1 MKTSQKRAIWY
12 AYQSKKNETARRMI
26 EEAKTK
32 GIEVLPSKY
41 PEVTIKRVK
50 NKLANLNAEHNI

>member
-26 EEAKTK
+26 EEAKAA
-32 GIEVLPSKY
+32 GVEVLLSKY
-41 PEVTIKRVK
+41 PEVTIRRAK
-50 NKLANLNAEHNI
+50 NALTNFKKEQKK